1 MKGSFIPAAILASL
15 VAMPASA
22 DQFAVQINDAYD
34 GASPKLM
41 EVLKVSEVETFSED
55 GRHYVV
61 LEAPDEAYVE
71 AFFHAINREALE
83 LHALDADWT
92 NPTMQ
97 HLSIAQR
104 LGFLRAIDCGFCT
117 S

>member
-1 MKGSFIPAAILASL
+1 MKGSFIPAAI
-15 VAMPASA
+15 
-22 DQFAVQINDAYD
+22 
-34 GASPKLM
+34 PKLM
-41 EVLKVSEVETFSED
+41 EVLKVSEVESFSED

-104 LGFLRAIDCGFCT
+104 LGAAADGVVHVAPRRADDGDG
-117 S
+117 

>member
-1 MKGSFIPAAILASL
+1 MNRSFIPAAIFAFLAAL
-15 VAMPASA
+15 PASA

-41 EVLKVSEVETFSED
+41 QVLKVSEVESFSEN

-83 LHALDADWT
+83 L
-92 NPTMQ
+92 PV
-97 HLSIAQR
+97 R
-104 LGFLRAIDCGFCT
+104 C
-117 S
+117 